1 MIWAAI
7 LGAALGCYLLKLA
20 GLSLPATLLE
30 QDRVRRLAAVLP
42 VALLAALAASQT
54 LLRAGDDGIS
64 LTLDARLAGVL
75 VAVLAIR
82 LRAPFLLVITLA
94 AVTTAGLR
102 LLA

>member
-1 MIWAAI
+1 MIWAGV

-20 GLSLPATLLE
+20 GLSLPASLLE
-30 QDRVRRLAAVLP
+30 HDRVRRLAAVLP

-54 LLRAGDDGIS
+54 LVRAGEDGIS
-64 LTLDARLAGVL
+64 LTVVDRLAVFL

-82 LRAPFLLVITLA
+82 FRAPFLLVIALA
-94 AVTTAGLR
+94 AATTAGLR